1 MKSNSIRILLE
12 VGQFLNRKEKDLQT
26 VFTSEQ
32 KFLYDEMNLIR
43 NVILLDLGVVKLDGK
58 QCEIINDDIYDAFSN
73 VYWAVCETEADV
85 KTATDFVLEMKKTD
99 AYYAVNGVMLKTCNP
114 TDVINTL
121 FDLKYTLQLKRKKVG
136 HLMADE
142 CDFFRA
148 EKRVLHVILD
158 ELGKRRYF

>member
-1 MKSNSIRILLE
+1 MGFYQIISIFFSYVLFLPRIAFTIYTDPETPQKKLRTSEDWGGFFMKSNSIRILLE

-73 VYWAVCETEADV
+73 VYWAVCETEAD
-85 KTATDFVLEMKKTD
+85 DRGRFG
-99 AYYAVNGVMLKTCNP
+99 NCNSV
-114 TDVINTL
+114 T
-121 FDLKYTLQLKRKKVG
+121 
-136 HLMADE
+136 
-142 CDFFRA
+142 
-148 EKRVLHVILD
+148 
-158 ELGKRRYF
+158 